1 MKNIL
6 QSIGIIFTLITSFLG
21 LLYYLKGDIL
31 ISGLI
36 SSIIVVILFFLIQQF
51 MKNKSE
57 IRKNRFSILSIILW
71 TIYVL
76 LSIPISFFLVH
87 SLNIEINAKNDI
99 KKIADSKMKAL
110 DAMNAYYETKVQDY
124 LSTLQIDL
132 KRNLTLYT
140 NAPLSIDG
148 NKAKIALI
156 SAPFNISQNTL
167 NNINKINYVSQA
179 NNLIKAK
186 SLLFNK
192 VLDTLKIENQNFNAK
207 YGATFENWSR
217 LKLNYAFY
225 QLDNILA
232 GNYKKLKNAYTQNTN
247 LTTGFDF
254 NYPKETG
261 LMNKPVELWQKYLP
275 YYLIFVVLIF
285 NVLLLLPYF
294 LEPITGVYVKQ
305 KDGNSG
311 LGGGIEI

>member
-1 MKNIL
+1 
-6 QSIGIIFTLITSFLG
+6 
-21 LLYYLKGDIL
+21 
-31 ISGLI
+31 
-36 SSIIVVILFFLIQQF
+36 

-57 IRKNRFSILSIILW
+57 IRKNRFSVLSIILW

-87 SLNIEINAKNDI
+87 SLNVEINAKNDI

-110 DAMNAYYETKVQDY
+110 DAMNAYYETKVEDY
-124 LSTLQIDL
+124 LASLQTVL
-132 KRNLTLYT
+132 KTNLTSYT
-140 NAPLSIDG
+140 LAPASIQG
-148 NKAKIALI
+148 KTAKMTLMA
-156 SAPFNISQNTL
+156 APFNISQNSL
-167 NNINKINYVSQA
+167 NNINKINYINQS
-179 NNLIKAK
+179 NNFINAK
-186 SLLFNK
+186 SMLFNK

-261 LMNKPVELWQKYLP
+261 LMNKPAELWQKYLP
-275 YYLIFVVLIF
+275 YYLIFVVLLF

-294 LEPITGVYVKQ
+294 LEPITGVYAKQ
-305 KDGNSG
+305 KEGNSG